1 MGVFAEGSGEGL
13 FAKSLSPAT
22 PQESEELYMTQF
34 LQYVISGLSTGSLY
48 ALVALGLVLIY
59 RSTRILNFAHGDIT
73 TFGTFAAF
81 MLLGM
86 NFPFTLAYGIA
97 LLAGAA
103 LAMAFYFVIL
113 VPAQRRDA
121 TQLGQIILTLGLGLI
136 LQGGIAY
143 FGGTEPQAFP
153 FPLSETKIYRF
164 WGLTISQLGVG
175 TLAVSLLCCFLFY
188 LLVQKT
194 RLGLA
199 MRATSE
205 NLTAAQTLGI
215 PTRGVLAF
223 SWGLAAALGV
233 VAGLFL
239 APALLLDPFFM
250 LEPFLKGFAAAILGG
265 LNSLPGAIVG
275 GLILGVAEAL
285 TGGYLSIA
293 FKNSLAF
300 IVIIFVLLLR
310 PEGLLGE
317 EFKER
322 V

>member
-1 MGVFAEGSGEGL
+1 ME
-13 FAKSLSPAT
+13 
-22 PQESEELYMTQF
+22 QF
-34 LQYVISGLSTGSLY
+34 FSYLISGLSTGSVY
-48 ALVALGLVLIY
+48 SLVALGLVLIY
-59 RSTRILNFAHGDIT
+59 RSTRILNFAHGEIT
-73 TFGTFAAF
+73 TVGTFVAFALVTLQAPFSIAA
-81 MLLGM
+81 
-86 NFPFTLAYGIA
+86 LAAI
-97 LLAGAA
+97 LAGAVV
-103 LAMAFYFVIL
+103 AMVFYFVIL

-136 LQGGIAY
+136 LQGAILY

-153 FPLSETKIYRF
+153 FPLSEFTLYKI
-164 WGLTISQLGVG
+164 GSIHISQLSLG
-175 TLAVSLLCCFLFY
+175 TLGISLLACLLFF

-205 NLTAAQTLGI
+205 NLPAAQTLGI
-215 PTRGVLAF
+215 PTRSILAL
-223 SWGLAAALGV
+223 SWGLAAGLGV
-233 VAGLFL
+233 LAGLFL

-285 TGGYLSIA
+285 TGGFLSIA
-293 FKNSLAF
+293 FKNTLAF
-300 IVIIFVLLLR
+300 IVIIVVLLLR